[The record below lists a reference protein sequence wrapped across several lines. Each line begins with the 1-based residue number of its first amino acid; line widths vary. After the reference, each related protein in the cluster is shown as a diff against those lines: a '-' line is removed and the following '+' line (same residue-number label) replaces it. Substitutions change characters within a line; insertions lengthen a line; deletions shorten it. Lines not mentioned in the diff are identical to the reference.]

1 MGNHIARFEQ
11 KLRTALSSMDVVT
24 AKYFFQILL
33 KELDEQAN
41 LQKNI
46 GASR

>member
-1 MGNHIARFEQ
+1 MENNIALFEE
-11 KLRTALSSMDVVT
+11 KLKEILSSMDAVS

-41 LQKNI
+41 LQENI